1 MMTGVA
7 KSWQRG
13 NNLILEEKGREV
25 TWSLFKEVFMEKYFP
40 KLSVNE
46 KERKFNNL
54 RQGSLYVRDYTQ
66 KFELLLKYYEFYPL
80 HPNHEWICEKF
91 QEGIRYYIH
100 MDVLFLHIDRFNKLS
115 EFCLQIEM
123 IYNWRN
129 QHGSR
134 GSIRNHNS
142 QGNFNRGQEERQQHC
157 GIRIDPLDPCLKPQ
171 QRLCLKPT
179 PPQKYVVGRCYMK
192 HFSCGIT
199 HLNRDYPTLS
209 IVNSR
214 KTSRRRSMLTTSQ
227 RSRVCYRFDYRNQ
240 TNFYISP

>member
-1 MMTGVA
+1 
-7 KSWQRG
+7 
-13 NNLILEEKGREV
+13 
-25 TWSLFKEVFMEKYFP
+25 MEKYFP

-66 KFELLLKYYEFYPL
+66 KFELLLKYYEFYGL

-100 MDVLFLHIDRFNKLS
+100 MDVLFLPIDRFNKLS

-134 GSIRNHNS
+134 GLMRNHNS
-142 QGNFNRGQEERQQHC
+142 QGIFNLGQEERQQH
-157 GIRIDPLDPCLKPQ
+157 GRKP
-171 QRLCLKPT
+171 CLKPT

-199 HLNRDYPTLS
+199 HLNRLS
-209 IVNSR
+209 NTFHCEFPKNFR
-214 KTSRRRSMLTTSQ
+214 KTFHA
-227 RSRVCYRFDYRNQ
+227 YH
-240 TNFYISP
+240 